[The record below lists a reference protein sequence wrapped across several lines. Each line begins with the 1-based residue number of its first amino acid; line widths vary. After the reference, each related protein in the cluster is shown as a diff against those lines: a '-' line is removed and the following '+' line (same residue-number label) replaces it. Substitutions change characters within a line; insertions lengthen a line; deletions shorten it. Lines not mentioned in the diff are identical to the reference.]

1 MNAAQ
6 IFALGISVGA
16 IIALIPGFILGWNT
30 RDHEVRN
37 DGRQAR

>member
-1 MNAAQ
+1 MNAVQ
-6 IFALGISVGA
+6 IFALGVSAGA
-16 IIALIPGFILGWNT
+16 IIALIPGFVLGWNT

>member
-1 MNAAQ
+1 MNPVQ
-6 IFALGISVGA
+6 IFALGVSAGA
-16 IIALIPGFILGWNT
+16 LIALIPGFVLGWNT